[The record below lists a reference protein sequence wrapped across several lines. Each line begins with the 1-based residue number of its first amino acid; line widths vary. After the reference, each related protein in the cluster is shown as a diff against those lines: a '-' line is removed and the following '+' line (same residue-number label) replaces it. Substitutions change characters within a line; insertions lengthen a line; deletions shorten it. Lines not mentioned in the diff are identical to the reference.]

1 MFVTAALVAV
11 ACGGGSDSGA
21 GPDAPAGAAESGGSS
36 GADQG
41 GSSTTAARGPE
52 GSGEPVTIAFAGDAS
67 FEGVTDQVSANPTEV
82 LSGIA
87 PALSEADLTIV
98 NLEATLGSAGSPEGK
113 TFTFRVPAE
122 VTETLSSAGVD
133 VATMANN
140 HGLDYGQEGLQESLR
155 IEASSGF
162 PIIGV
167 GQDADEAYAPF
178 TTEING
184 QRIGIVAASDV
195 IDDYLRSSWIATD
208 SQPGLASAEE
218 PQQARLA
225 EEVRSVRPTVDT
237 LIVYLHFGV
246 EKETCPNARQEELV
260 ELMVDAG
267 ADIVVG
273 SHTHRLQG
281 VGFRGEQLVAYG
293 LGNFVFRA
301 GSPAG
306 NSSGILVATATGRRI
321 DGFQWRPAAISGG
334 IPSLLTGSAEA
345 SAQASM
351 DELRACA
358 GLTDSPTTGS
368 SGTGSNDT
376 GSNDTGSSGTGS
388 SGTGSSE

>member
-1 MFVTAALVAV
+1 MFALVTTLFVTAALVAV

-21 GPDAPAGAAESGGSS
+21 GSDAPAGAAESGGPG
-36 GADQG
+36 GADREG
-41 GSSTTAARGPE
+41 ATTTAARGPE
-52 GSGEPVTIAFAGDAS
+52 GSGRPVTITFAGDAS
-67 FEGVTDQVSANPTEV
+67 FEGVTEQVAANPTAV

-87 PALSEADLTIV
+87 PALGDADLTIV
-98 NLEATLGSAGSPEGK
+98 NLEAALGKAGSPQDK

-140 HGLDYGQEGLQESLR
+140 HGLDFGQAGLQESLR
-155 IEASSGF
+155 IEQTSGF

-167 GQDADEAYAPF
+167 GQNADEAYAPF
-178 TTEING
+178 VTEING

-195 IDDYLRSSWIATD
+195 IDDNLRSTWIATD
-208 SQPGLASAEE
+208 AQPGLASAEE
-218 PQQARLA
+218 AQQARLA

-237 LIVYLHFGV
+237 LVVYLHFGV
-246 EKETCPNARQEELV
+246 EKETCPNTRQKDLV
-260 ELMVDAG
+260 ALMVDAG

-281 VGFRGEQLVAYG
+281 VGYRGDQLVAYG
-293 LGNFVFRA
+293 LGNFVFKA

-306 NSSGILVATATGRRI
+306 NNSGILTATATGRRI
-321 DGFQWRPAAISGG
+321 DGFRWRPAVISGG

-345 SAQASM
+345 SAQSAM
-351 DELRACA
+351 DELRSCA
-358 GLTDSPTTGS
+358 GLTDTPTSGTAGTSSSAGSTGS
-368 SGTGSNDT
+368 DSGGSP
-376 GSNDTGSSGTGS
+376 G
-388 SGTGSSE
+388 

>member
-1 MFVTAALVAV
+1 MFLTAALVAV
-11 ACGGGSDSGA
+11 ACGGGADSGA
-21 GPDAPAGAAESGGSS
+21 GADAPAGAAESGGSS

-41 GSSTTAARGPE
+41 SSTTAARGPE
-52 GSGEPVTIAFAGDAS
+52 GSGNPVTIAFAGDAS
-67 FEGVTDQVSANPTEV
+67 FEGVTDQVAANPTAV

-87 PALSEADLTIV
+87 PALSDADLTIV
-98 NLEATLGSAGSPEGK
+98 NLEAALGKAGSPQDK

-122 VTETLSSAGVD
+122 VTTTLSSAGVD

-140 HGLDYGQEGLQESLR
+140 HGLDFGQAGLQESLR
-155 IEASSGF
+155 IEQASGF
-162 PIIGV
+162 PIIGI
-167 GQDADEAYAPF
+167 GQNADEAYAPF

-195 IDDYLRSSWIATD
+195 IDDNLRATWIATD

-218 PQQARLA
+218 AQQARLA
-225 EEVRSVRPTVDT
+225 EAVQAARQDVDT

-260 ELMVDAG
+260 QLMVDSG

-281 VGFRGEQLVAYG
+281 VGYRGEQLVAYG
-293 LGNFVFRA
+293 LGNFVFKA

-306 NSSGILVATATGRRI
+306 NNSGILTATATGRRI
-321 DGFQWRPAAISGG
+321 DGFQWRPATISGG

-345 SAQASM
+345 SAQSTM
-351 DELRACA
+351 DELRSCA
-358 GLTDSPTTGS
+358 GLTDTPTAGTPTTGS
-368 SGTGSNDT
+368 TTTRDTSSGGSTD
-376 GSNDTGSSGTGS
+376 GGSSSAGS
-388 SGTGSSE
+388 R